1 MASIGVCIYGYKSK
15 SLIDVASN
23 AIKKQSG
30 NNDIKFYLVDQ
41 HQLNRENKIDN
52 VDYDH
57 IFWDNIK
64 NPNEYKNKI
73 LVSSREDYFIQ
84 MGDGVYL
91 NTNWD
96 ENLLSLHKNIPTSI
110 ISGNSLIS
118 LFIDNYK
125 IKNNKEYS
133 SQLALTN
140 FINRNFIFS
149 KTTVLRKI
157 MFSKLLKYNGEEEE
171 FSCKAFNNNIEIY
184 CLPTEFYLDETKDL
198 NYSSY
203 VPFSL
208 NHGYRYM
215 VKLLKENTKFVEFHN
230 IDINKLKDIPFST
243 DDVIY
248 DLNKS
253 LYNKVQ
259 GEKFYD
265 TFREIN

>member
-1 MASIGVCIYGYKSK
+1 MSY
-15 SLIDVASN
+15 
-23 AIKKQSG
+23 
-30 NNDIKFYLVDQ
+30 
-41 HQLNRENKIDN
+41 
-52 VDYDH
+52 
-57 IFWDNIK
+57 
-64 NPNEYKNKI
+64 
-73 LVSSREDYFIQ
+73 
-84 MGDGVYL
+84 
-91 NTNWD
+91 
-96 ENLLSLHKNIPTSI
+96 
-110 ISGNSLIS
+110 
-118 LFIDNYK
+118 
-125 IKNNKEYS
+125 
-133 SQLALTN
+133 
-140 FINRNFIFS
+140 
-149 KTTVLRKI
+149 
-157 MFSKLLKYNGEEEE
+157 
-171 FSCKAFNNNIEIY
+171 NNIEIY